1 MPGIRRQPCGGDV
14 PVDAKEPGGDGYVS
28 LRGRRLP
35 GVVRRAA
42 GPTAAQGKMIRWTS
56 MRWEK
61 AQEKA
66 SRKERTRKALLAKER
81 AAKARTARAM
91 SFAGTLASL
100 ATTRRTADKSG
111 DRTKVGQKQV
121 REVANTL
128 MDGLGVVSKLKDGGQ
143 RQIGRVQDSG

>member
-1 MPGIRRQPCGGDV
+1 
-14 PVDAKEPGGDGYVS
+14 
-28 LRGRRLP
+28 
-35 GVVRRAA
+35 
-42 GPTAAQGKMIRWTS
+42 
-56 MRWEK
+56 MRWNK

-91 SFAGTLASL
+91 SCAGTVASL
-100 ATTRRTADKSG
+100 ATTRGTADKSG

-128 MDGLGVVSKLKDGGQ
+128 MDGLGVVSKLKDGGK